1 MCIPSLCLRLSVFV
15 FLAKFTS
22 LHDRFLTLWNSDFSQ
37 FYLSNSLYHFVLPAV
52 SVWILFMLFLMSF
65 NNVGSPSITNSDEGQ
80 NCLSFML
87 VIALHW
93 VTSWSAQIPR
103 LRIFM
108 PLAGSRGLRQFANK
122 AGSSSTICP
131 LYGWYQTMKF
141 NLTMVT
147 ARELSICKKK
157 LVPGNTGWQNLCCS
171 CKDICK
177 WMDGELA
184 LAGKKINSDITN
196 NKMPK
201 CQGSS
206 CLLIVQWCKYH
217 QNLTFYLVHSFP

>member
-1 MCIPSLCLRLSVFV
+1 
-15 FLAKFTS
+15 
-22 LHDRFLTLWNSDFSQ
+22 
-37 FYLSNSLYHFVLPAV
+37 
-52 SVWILFMLFLMSF
+52 MLFLMSF
-65 NNVGSPSITNSDEGQ
+65 NKVGSPSITNSDECQ
-80 NCLSFML
+80 ICLSFML
-87 VIALHW
+87 AIALHW

-103 LRIFM
+103 LRIFTA
-108 PLAGSRGLRQFANK
+108 LAGSRGLRQFANK
-122 AGSSSTICP
+122 AGRSTICP

-184 LAGKKINSDITN
+184 LAGKKINSDLTN
-196 NKMPK
+196 NRLTKFFLSSYSSLMQISPK
-201 CQGSS
+201 FDILPCSFFS
-206 CLLIVQWCKYH
+206 IKWKYQYKWLWVKDRVKVTSQH
-217 QNLTFYLVHSFP
+217 WATETVLVSNFASNTLQPHL

>member
-157 LVPGNTGWQNLCCS
+157 LVPGNTGWQNLCCKRRYLQMNGRRIS
-171 CKDICK
+171 ACRQKDQQ
-177 WMDGELA
+177 WHHQQQ
-184 LAGKKINSDITN
+184 TVQ
-196 NKMPK
+196 P
-201 CQGSS
+201 GSS
-206 CLLIVQWCKYH
+206 DLLIVQWCKYH